1 MVKEIYIIFMGKNFV
16 RKEICEYVYEYYDLE
31 ILEDLN
37 TELTAAIETGNSLVI
52 QADFNAIKTI
62 FEREAKNQTI
72 KKLKS

>member
-52 QADFNAIKTI
+52 QADFNAIRTI
-62 FEREAKNQTI
+62 FERRSKKIKLSKN
-72 KKLKS
+72 